1 MAEYDD
7 ACGFLSAVLE
17 KEGGFSR
24 YKARSVSAQF
34 STLGTFYGADFKNI
48 KLVRGGDRTEI
59 VLSDRDRDGA
69 QRVKKYIRPE
79 TTPREHWVRFA
90 AERLIRKMA
99 GGMQGMDLEKINVD
113 PFLIKALNLK
123 TPREV
128 VKFGVYQA
136 VSRSVAAGAEAP
148 PGCSADGGGA
158 RIGKG
163 KRYDVVEE
171 MMDLARR
178 MQAGSGP
185 GSKGRAGRF
194 NGGLGRTE
202 DCRAE
207 ALEWIGETASRVLRG
222 RSVVQ
227 EIDEA
232 VERITAEFEQRH
244 GTGEKG
250 VEKYLGSAP

>member
-7 ACGFLSAVLE
+7 ACGFLRAVLE

-24 YKARSVSAQF
+24 YKASSVSAQF

-79 TTPREHWVRFA
+79 ATPREHWVRFA

-99 GGMQGMDLEKINVD
+99 GGMQDMDLEKINVD

-128 VKFGVYQA
+128 VKFGVYQT
-136 VSRSVAAGAEAP
+136 VSRSVAAGAETP
-148 PGCSADGGGA
+148 LGCSVGGRGA

-163 KRYDVVEE
+163 ERYDVVEE

-185 GSKGRAGRF
+185 DSKGRAGRF
-194 NGGLGRTE
+194 NGGLGR
-202 DCRAE
+202 AE
-207 ALEWIGETASRVLRG
+207 ALEWIGDTASRVLRG

-250 VEKYLGSAP
+250 VEKYLNSAL